1 MDNKTVDKILKNSW
15 RKRKMLSCEHCAQK
29 FFDITN
35 DYVLRNIEMKSVLRC
50 YYNEDVY
57 YFNIGTPEP
66 EITETMIVNG
76 KWQVYT
82 WSD

>member
-1 MDNKTVDKILKNSW
+1 MDNKTVDEILKTSW
-15 RKRKMLSCEHCAQK
+15 WERKMLSWEHCAMK
-29 FFDITN
+29 FADITN
-35 DYVLRNIEMKSVLRC
+35 DYVLRNIQMKSVLC
-50 YYNEDVY
+50 CFYNEEVY

-66 EITETMIVNG
+66 EITETMIANG